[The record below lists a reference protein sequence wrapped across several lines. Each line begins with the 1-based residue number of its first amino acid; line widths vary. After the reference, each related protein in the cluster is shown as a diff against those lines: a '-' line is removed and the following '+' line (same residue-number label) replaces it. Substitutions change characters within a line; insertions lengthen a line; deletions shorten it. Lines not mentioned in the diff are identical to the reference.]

1 MQVED
6 HAGYR
11 DTDQWTRWLPEY
23 ETKTYSS
30 KVKLCKNAIAY
41 WYAKGHLARMALG
54 RVKTD
59 IARKRWNDRED
70 WTRQNTRRWQNTLED
85 CMADEGVMK
94 HFRVE
99 K

>member
-11 DTDQWTRWLPEY
+11 DTDKWTRWLPEY
-23 ETKTYSS
+23 ETQTYSS

-41 WYAKGHLARMALG
+41 WYAKGYLARMALG

-59 IARKRWNDRED
+59 IARKRWNDRID
-70 WTRQNTRRWQNTLED
+70 WTRANTRRWQNTLQE
-85 CMADEGVMK
+85 CMEKEGVVN
-94 HFRVE
+94 RPIVPL
-99 K
+99 